1 MPTSAPTSALPGPV
15 PPSPV
20 PPSPVLPRP
29 VLNGARAAVTASL
42 LLTLTAAALLLL
54 PDTTCG
60 AGPAALPAALC
71 TPTAP

>member
-1 MPTSAPTSALPGPV
+1 MPTSAPTSALPG
-15 PPSPV
+15 PV

-54 PDTTCG
+54 PDTTC
-60 AGPAALPAALC
+60 AVGPAALPAALC